1 VTPRRLVIVLI
12 LIGLAAVP
20 AIALGSA
27 GKTSPPS
34 GAQRAAILK
43 AFGSRSRA
51 QSNCMVV
58 VLAAS
63 NHSYGTVRPHF
74 NRACTKYEFNGVNVF
89 KRVRDNTWKQVFAG
103 SSYRCPRPN
112 IPRQVQRDLAVCPH

>member
-1 VTPRRLVIVLI
+1 MGPRRFVIALVAVALT
-12 LIGLAAVP
+12 VP

-27 GKTSPPS
+27 GRTFPPTD
-34 GAQRAAILK
+34 AQRTAILK

-63 NHSYGTVRPHF
+63 NHNWGSVRPHF
-74 NRACTKYEFNGVNVF
+74 NHACTKYEFNGVNAF
-89 KRVRDNTWKQVFAG
+89 KRVSDNTWKQKFAG
-103 SSYRCPRPN
+103 SSYKCFRPN
-112 IPRQVQRDLAVCPH
+112 IPRQVQRDLAICPH